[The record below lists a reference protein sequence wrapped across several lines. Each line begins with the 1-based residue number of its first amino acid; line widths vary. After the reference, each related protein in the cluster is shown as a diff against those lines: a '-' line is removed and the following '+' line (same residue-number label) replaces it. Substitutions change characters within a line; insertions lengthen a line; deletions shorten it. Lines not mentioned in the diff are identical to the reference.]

1 MKGGEGRGRIHMGW
15 CVLVWIGDVEGLWLG
30 NCEVSN
36 AGLWI
41 VDSG

>member
-1 MKGGEGRGRIHMGW
+1 VEREEGGLIWVG
-15 CVLVWIGDVEGLWLG
+15 VLVWIGDVEGLWLG